1 MTETVKTV
9 LSYTKERGG
18 TIASCHTSNL
28 NGKYLS
34 TLMLMEV
41 TGTPGKATTTLSRPL
56 R

>member
-1 MTETVKTV
+1 M
-9 LSYTKERGG
+9 LSYTKEHGG

-34 TLMLMEV
+34 ALMLIEV
-41 TGTPGKATTTLSRPL
+41 TGTPGKATTTLLRPL